1 MLRRQGRYL
10 DPNELDRIISLLRES
25 ELTLPEI
32 ATRMSCSRSTII
44 AVNRRFRVREYKG
57 LRARW
62 VMNYVGAA
70 QQEQSGAPENTNA
83 TTVPTRVQ
91 IPNSTAETRSSKT
104 AAM

>member
-1 MLRRQGRYL
+1 MFRRQGKYL
-10 DPNELDRIISLLRES
+10 APNELARIISLLQES
-25 ELTLPEI
+25 ELTLGEI
-32 ATRMSCSRSTII
+32 ATRMSRSRSAIA

-70 QQEQSGAPENTNA
+70 QQAQSGAPENTNA
-83 TTVPTRVQ
+83 TTVPTCVQ
-91 IPNSTAETRSSKT
+91 IPNSTAETRRSKT